1 MAEIQNDE
9 SFMSIF
15 KVKETKMS
23 VCDETELNYPI
34 SNSLT
39 RELLLPF
46 PPSDV
51 VECVSSIV
59 RNLLQKKRTYLNSQT
74 EEISD

>member
-9 SFMSIF
+9 SFMTIF

-34 SNSLT
+34 SNSLA

-46 PPSDV
+46 PSSDV
-51 VECVSSIV
+51 VECVFNIV
-59 RNLLQKKRTYLNSQT
+59 RNLLQKKKKNLFEFPN
-74 EEISD
+74 